1 MNLLEVDRIRKSF
14 NGHVAVDDLSISIR
28 AGEVLGLLGPNGA
41 GKTTTMSIISGLL
54 APDDGQLRYRG
65 ETVTSVTQS
74 LRSELGVVPQEL
86 AIYPD
91 LTATENL
98 TFFGRLYGLR
108 GEALDQRIRF
118 ALDHS
123 GLTANAGRPAQ
134 TFSGGMKRR
143 LNFACGL
150 LHEPRLLMLDEPTVG
165 VDPQSRAYL
174 LDCVRQLRDDG
185 VTVLYA
191 SHYMEEVEDISDR
204 VAIIDHGKLVTS
216 GTQEELLGQL
226 PIDVRLRF
234 TGDTSQLSDCLAS
247 IEGVVSVSVS
257 PGNSLA
263 NGQTDSTAIIRTSV
277 KASENADLSDLLA
290 RIIQVASEQ
299 NCGVLSLTTNDSNLE
314 RLFLELTGRRLR
326 D

>member
-1 MNLLEVDRIRKSF
+1 MDLLEVDRIRKSF
-14 NGHVAVDDLSISIR
+14 NGTVAVDDLSFSIH

-41 GKTTTMSIISGLL
+41 GKTTTMSIIAGLL
-54 APDDGQLRYRG
+54 NPDDGQLRYRG
-65 ETVTSVTQS
+65 EVVTGASET
-74 LRSELGVVPQEL
+74 LKLELGVVPQDL
-86 AIYPD
+86 AIYPE
-91 LTATENL
+91 LTAFENL

-108 GEALDQRIRF
+108 GKQLEGRITF
-118 ALDHS
+118 ALERS
-123 GLTANAGRPAQ
+123 GLTANATRPAR

-150 LHEPRLLMLDEPTVG
+150 LHEPKLLMLDEPTVG

-216 GTQEELLGQL
+216 GTQEELLGKL
-226 PIDVRLRF
+226 PIDIRLRLA
-234 TGDTSQLSDCLAS
+234 GDDIELGDRLA
-247 IEGVVSVSVS
+247 ELAGVASVDA
-257 PGNSLA
+257 PA
-263 NGQTDSTAIIRTSV
+263 QNGHPDRTIVIRTRIT
-277 KASENADLSDLLA
+277 ASDNADLSSLLG
-290 RIIQVASEQ
+290 RIMSVTAERKCDI
-299 NCGVLSLTTNDSNLE
+299 LSVTTNDSNLE

>member
-14 NGHVAVDDLSISIR
+14 NGTVAVDNLSFSIR
-28 AGEVLGLLGPNGA
+28 EGEVLGLLGPNGA
-41 GKTTTMSIISGLL
+41 GKTTTMSIIAGLL

-65 ETVTSVTQS
+65 EIMTATSET
-74 LRSELGVVPQEL
+74 LKWELGVVPQEL

-91 LTATENL
+91 LTAFENL
-98 TFFGRLYGLR
+98 TFFGRLYGLS
-108 GEALDQRIRF
+108 GTKLDQRIEY
-118 ALDHS
+118 ALDRS
-123 GLTANAGRPAQ
+123 GLTANSSRPSR

-150 LHEPRLLMLDEPTVG
+150 LHEPKLLMLDEPTVG

-204 VAIIDHGKLVTS
+204 VAIIDNGQLVTS
-216 GTQEELLGQL
+216 GTQKELLGKL
-226 PIDVRLRF
+226 PIDIRLR
-234 TGDTSQLSDCLAS
+234 LL
-247 IEGVVSVSVS
+247 
-257 PGNSLA
+257 GNS
-263 NGQTDSTAIIRTSV
+263 
-277 KASENADLSDLLA
+277 ADLSNHLAALDGVTSVDVPAQNGHSELNVVIRTNISASDNVDLSRLLTH
-290 RIIQVASEQ
+290 VVGVTVEQ
-299 NCGVLSLTTNDSNLE
+299 QCNILSVTTNDSNLE